1 MHRLDVFLLSPSL
14 SAVPYGSDLLNHR
27 NYILCVHITCFV
39 VASVEGSWWQHTD
52 VLVL

>member
-14 SAVPYGSDLLNHR
+14 SAVSYGLVYSIIGVTSCGH
-27 NYILCVHITCFV
+27 VACFV
-39 VASVEGSWWQHTD
+39 IASVEGSWWQHTD